1 MNNIDNLINDF
12 KNKEGKIIG
21 KSKWIKIDQKIISD
35 FAIVTMDN
43 QFIHL
48 DHKRAIEETPFGSTI
63 AHGFLILSLCTKF
76 FVDVVGQMKN
86 EVMGINYGFNKVRF
100 VNPVKCNDKI
110 RGIFTLQEVSKR
122 SQNEILFNHHLN
134 VEIEDIEKPAVVCEW
149 LNLSVINN

>member
-76 FVDVVGQMKN
+76 FVDVVGQMEN
-86 EVMGINYGFNKVRF
+86 EKMGINYGFNKVRF

-134 VEIEDIEKPAVVCEW
+134 VEIEGIEKPAVVCEW